1 MDYFLQSI
9 FEVIGEKLFHFRS
22 RTYAIKQFRYQT
34 ISSYRGDR
42 EHSNLSTYPAILKIE
57 VKKITKRDLVKFVG
71 PTIGTNH
78 GKMPFNR
85 GMAVVFKQAFL
96 VFSRFLSLKSRGCA
110 LLETHRQ
117 RETTGIK
124 KLYNSFF
131 VMF

>member
-1 MDYFLQSI
+1 MTSRINFNQRN
-9 FEVIGEKLFHFRS
+9 FRRLTPLS
-22 RTYAIKQFRYQT
+22 WVALPERIEITFRELINPRGKQGTFTTR
-34 ISSYRGDR
+34 
-42 EHSNLSTYPAILKIE
+42 L
-57 VKKITKRDLVKFVG
+57 LVKSIQGVAMVFEDAFV
-71 PTIGTNH
+71 
-78 GKMPFNR
+78 
-85 GMAVVFKQAFL
+85 

>member
-1 MDYFLQSI
+1 MEQRITKMWFAQHETIRDYYTQKI
-9 FEVIGEKLFHFRS
+9 D
-22 RTYAIKQFRYQT
+22 
-34 ISSYRGDR
+34 YRGTASR
-42 EHSNLSTYPAILKIE
+42 EGFPP
-57 VKKITKRDLVKFVG
+57 KRQQSFDTTRNKMRCSQGVAMVFEDAFV
-71 PTIGTNH
+71 
-78 GKMPFNR
+78 
-85 GMAVVFKQAFL
+85 

>member
-1 MDYFLQSI
+1 MLFAGKGSPPKRQQSFSTTKNKMRCSQGVAMI
-9 FEVIGEKLFHFRS
+9 FED
-22 RTYAIKQFRYQT
+22 A
-34 ISSYRGDR
+34 
-42 EHSNLSTYPAILKIE
+42 
-57 VKKITKRDLVKFVG
+57 FV
-71 PTIGTNH
+71 
-78 GKMPFNR
+78 
-85 GMAVVFKQAFL
+85 

>member
-1 MDYFLQSI
+1 MSNEI
-9 FEVIGEKLFHFRS
+9 
-22 RTYAIKQFRYQT
+22 
-34 ISSYRGDR
+34 IS
-42 EHSNLSTYPAILKIE
+42 LSTECYSYFQINGTLFAGKGSPPKRQQSFST
-57 VKKITKRDLVKFVG
+57 TKNKMRCSQGVAMVFEDAFV
-71 PTIGTNH
+71 
-78 GKMPFNR
+78 
-85 GMAVVFKQAFL
+85 